1 MKHSINDNDLFEA
14 HSAFHRDHT
23 RLRTEL
29 LASLSSLP
37 AIESSSRRV
46 NGRMTWIAISATVC
60 LSVIVIAWLATSGL
74 GSRKVYALEGIQE
87 RFLRIRSL
95 HVKGSIHRTLEIN
108 GEKVEKSI
116 PLEWYAERPSKY
128 FHSWNSTED
137 DGQNVR
143 FRTGMTGADEDH
155 SFFVSDDNQQVVR
168 GKSDRLSTEL
178 KVEFLLQNQLV
189 QQMIGGP
196 TANFQLI
203 GTEMMNGKKTNKF
216 ESLREAAHG
225 QTRNAVWLDPITG
238 MPVRSLIEVLDSKG
252 GKIFSMDYES
262 IEVNVPPPANM
273 FPYKPPEDYHL
284 VETEE
289 RNISFD
295 VSSGGAGKDLSAVRY
310 AFAIDRRAV
319 LICWHHRVE
328 GDAEPDPDI
337 IPVIPELELQGD
349 GGTENGK
356 TTNRKCEHHLI
367 QTQSENG
374 QLWRWSLA
382 IPLDRRPINPD
393 EVFSINF
400 HFPSGSQSSDANYPL
415 ILTDEQLKNAI
426 SAMREL
432 GKPVGKPK
440 PEMNLVRLRW
450 LTARYLSGE
459 SDDEAS
465 NVEKK

>member
-1 MKHSINDNDLFEA
+1 MKHPINDNDLYEA
-14 HSAFHRDHT
+14 HSAFNCDHS

-29 LASLSSLP
+29 LDSLSSLP
-37 AIESSSRRV
+37 GIESS
-46 NGRMTWIAISATVC
+46 GRHVRGWMTWITVGATAC
-60 LSVIVIAWLATSGL
+60 LAVIVMAWLATSGL

-87 RFLRIRSL
+87 RFLQIRSL
-95 HVKGSIHRTLEIN
+95 HVKGSIHRTLDIN
-108 GEKVEKSI
+108 GEKVEKSL

-137 DGQNVR
+137 DGKNVR
-143 FRTGMTGADEDH
+143 VRTGMTGADENH
-155 SFFVSDDNQQVVR
+155 SFFVSDENQEAVR

-189 QQMIGGP
+189 PQLIGGP
-196 TANFQLI
+196 TANYQLI
-203 GTEMMNGKKTNKF
+203 GTEIVHGKKTNKY
-216 ESLREAAHG
+216 ESLSDAAHG
-225 QTRNAVWLDPITG
+225 QTRNTVWLDPLTG
-238 MPVRSLIEVLDSKG
+238 MPVRSVIDELDSKG

-273 FPYKPPEDYHL
+273 FPYKPPGDYRL

-295 VSSGGAGKDLSAVRY
+295 VGSGGAGNDRSGTRY
-310 AFAIDRRAV
+310 ALAIDRRAV
-319 LICWHHRVE
+319 LVCWHHRIE

-337 IPVIPELELQGD
+337 LPIVPELELQGRE
-349 GGTENGK
+349 GTENGK

-382 IPLDRRPINPD
+382 IPFDRRPVNPD
-393 EVFSINF
+393 EVFSISF
-400 HFPSGSQSSDANYPL
+400 QFPSGSRSSYENYPL
-415 ILTDEQLKNAI
+415 ILKDEQLKRAI
-426 SAMREL
+426 SAIQEL
-432 GKPVGKPK
+432 GKPVGQRI

-450 LTARYLSGE
+450 LTARYLSGK
-459 SDDEAS
+459 SDDDAS